1 MTIHKED
8 LKLSDTLAID
18 RTAMAADRTLMAWVR
33 TGISMISFGFTIYKL
48 LEVAQEKGFAL
59 IKNPHGPRNLG
70 LFLIAIGTVSLGMG
84 VVQHWQTMRKLGKAP
99 RFLFLTPGFLTSGAI
114 LLLGIFLFASIIF
127 RMDVF

>member
-8 LKLSDTLAID
+8 LKLSDTLTID
-18 RTAMAADRTLMAWVR
+18 RTVMAADRTLMAWVR

-48 LEVAQEKGFAL
+48 LEVAREKGFTL
-59 IKNPHGPRNLG
+59 TGNPHGPRNLG

-84 VVQHWQTMRKLGKAP
+84 AVQHLQTMKKLGKRP
-99 RFLFLTPGFLTSGAI
+99 RFLLLTPGFLTSGTI

-127 RMDVF
+127 RMEVF